1 MQRITPLVNDQYYH
15 IFNRGTE
22 KRKIFTQ
29 SRDYNR
35 FLQTFFYYQF
45 TNLKKSFSK
54 LTKSELELFKPFG
67 DEKQVEII
75 CYVLMPNHFHFIIK
89 QLKEGGISSFISKFC
104 NSYSKYFNTKY
115 SRVGPL
121 FQARFKA
128 VLIDTDE
135 QLIHVSRY
143 IHLNPIVS
151 GLTKNL
157 ADYRWSSYHEYLTG
171 KNLICSIHEVLNLFS
186 SLNDYKNFTEA
197 QIDYGTTLEILKH
210 KTIDIDE

>member
-22 KRKIFTQ
+22 KRSIFTQ

-75 CYVLMPNHFHFIIK
+75 CYALMPNHFHFLIK

-128 VLIDTDE
+128 VLIETDE

-151 GLTKNL
+151 GLTKDLNS
-157 ADYRWSSYHEYLTG
+157 YQWSSYLEYISG
-171 KNLICSIHEVLNLFS
+171 QAIICSLKEILNFFPS
-186 SLNDYKNFTEA
+186 PKKYQEFVQD

-210 KTIDIDE
+210 RTIDIDD